1 MEIQLYKTHAY
12 GREKNNGAHFYIIPE
27 IKALWVEW
35 FGYPTEE
42 EYKAIILDGLE
53 VLKEK
58 KLEYWIADT
67 RKLELISES
76 ANEWTIAVATPLAVK
91 NGLLKLGFLL
101 PEEYLAQFSVEELAN
116 NAAKEY
122 QKLNVNIPLK
132 YFSTLEEALNWHK

>member
-12 GREKNNGAHFYIIPE
+12 GREKNNGAHLYIIPE
-27 IKALWVEW
+27 IKALRVEW

-76 ANEWTIAVATPLAVK
+76 ANEWTFTIALPMGVQYGCKRLA
-91 NGLLKLGFLL
+91 FLL
-101 PEEYLAQFSVEELAN
+101 PQEYLAQFSVEEVAQSLEHQIKAL
-116 NAAKEY
+116 KIDL
-122 QKLNVNIPLK
+122 QIK
-132 YFSTLEEALNWHK
+132 YFDSLEKALQWTI